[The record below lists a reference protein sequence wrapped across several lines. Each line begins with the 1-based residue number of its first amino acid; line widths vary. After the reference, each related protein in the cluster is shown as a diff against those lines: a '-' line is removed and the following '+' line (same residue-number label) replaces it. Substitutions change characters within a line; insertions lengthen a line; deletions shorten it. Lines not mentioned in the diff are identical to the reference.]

1 MEDVVDNKIASS
13 HLLFLW
19 VTTAYITPNSR
30 QKIPLF
36 VGDAVQAV
44 VLFLCEISTTILSVS
59 ISGISPSFSTKEIS
73 VCRSILLLCNYAFM
87 SPHQKSRRRTHAEER
102 SKVSHQSQRIQISH
116 EL

>member
-1 MEDVVDNKIASS
+1 MVDNKIASS

-19 VTTAYITPNSR
+19 VIAYITPNSR
-30 QKIPLF
+30 QKIPLV

-73 VCRSILLLCNYAFM
+73 VCRSKY
-87 SPHQKSRRRTHAEER
+87 S
-102 SKVSHQSQRIQISH
+102 
-116 EL
+116 